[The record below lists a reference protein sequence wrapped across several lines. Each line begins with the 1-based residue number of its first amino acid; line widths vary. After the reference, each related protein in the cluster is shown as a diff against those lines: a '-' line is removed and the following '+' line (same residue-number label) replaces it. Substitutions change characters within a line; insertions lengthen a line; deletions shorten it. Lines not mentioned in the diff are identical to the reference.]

1 MIGKFISSD
10 GSSGEIMIGTHLII
24 DGAMKNLTG
33 SEALV
38 QLLNELP
45 TKIDMHILAGPVVVR
60 GVPENPG
67 WTGFAI
73 IDKSHIAVHTF
84 DDSGL
89 ASVDVFSCR
98 PFDADGALRYVI
110 DLLGLSKVKW
120 RVMTR
125 SEAGG
130 EEPN

>member
-1 MIGKFISSD
+1 
-10 GSSGEIMIGTHLII
+10 
-24 DGAMKNLTG
+24 
-33 SEALV
+33 
-38 QLLNELP
+38 
-45 TKIDMHILAGPVVVR
+45 VVVR

-98 PFDADGALRYVI
+98 PFDADGALSYVI
-110 DLLGLSKVKW
+110 DLLSLSKVKW
-120 RVMTR
+120 RVMRR
-125 SEAGG
+125 SEAGD
-130 EEPN
+130 EESS